1 MKMIHEPRKIRQ
13 VEYFAVFYYED
24 GLSGFRFPCN
34 KFGEAGTL
42 SDLQAEN
49 YERCL
54 SHDLNVE
61 GPFIEKEEITFSTAG
76 IYICE
81 CGQEL
86 LNQEA
91 CPVCHNLALAS

>member
-1 MKMIHEPRKIRQ
+1 MKLLHESRKVRE

-34 KFGEAGTL
+34 SVGVVLNLPAL
-42 SDLQAEN
+42 AAEN

-54 SHDLNVE
+54 NRDLSVV
-61 GPFIEKEEITFSTAG
+61 GPVIEKDEITFTTAS
-76 IYICE
+76 IYQCP

-86 LNQEA
+86 LEHND
-91 CPVCHNLALAS
+91 CPHCLALAS